1 MARLSE
7 KQIPQRRIA
16 AESGVP
22 FSTVCKI
29 AQGAVREP
37 SVHSIQK
44 LYDYFTSVNSTVNP
58 ENTPNSES
66 PVAAHVECC
75 SGDPR
80 YHPDRCLPDQR
91 KLHDRREE
99 S

>member
-1 MARLSE
+1 MTSQINIYEFVMARLSE
-7 KQIPQRRIA
+7 KQIPQKRIA

-44 LYDYFTSVNSTVNP
+44 LYDYFSSSNTTVNV
-58 ENTPNSES
+58 ENSQEMK
-66 PVAAHVECC
+66 AA
-75 SGDPR
+75 
-80 YHPDRCLPDQR
+80 
-91 KLHDRREE
+91 
-99 S
+99 

>member
-1 MARLSE
+1 MTSQLNIYEFVMARLSE
-7 KQIPQRRIA
+7 KQIPQKRIA

-44 LYDYFTSVNSTVNP
+44 LYDYFSSGNATVNP
-58 ENTPNSES
+58 ENTPNIEK
-66 PVAAHVECC
+66 AA
-75 SGDPR
+75 
-80 YHPDRCLPDQR
+80 
-91 KLHDRREE
+91 
-99 S
+99 

>member
-1 MARLSE
+1 MTSQINIYEFVMARLSE
-7 KQIPQRRIA
+7 KKIPQKRIA

-44 LYDYFTSVNSTVNP
+44 LYDYFNSGDSTVNP
-58 ENTPNSES
+58 ENAQEMR
-66 PVAAHVECC
+66 AA
-75 SGDPR
+75 
-80 YHPDRCLPDQR
+80 
-91 KLHDRREE
+91 
-99 S
+99 

>member
-1 MARLSE
+1 MTSQINIYDFVMARLSE
-7 KQIPQRRIA
+7 KQIPQKRIA

-44 LYDYFTSVNSTVNP
+44 LYDYFNSGDSTVNP
-58 ENTPNSES
+58 ENTQEMR
-66 PVAAHVECC
+66 AA
-75 SGDPR
+75 
-80 YHPDRCLPDQR
+80 
-91 KLHDRREE
+91 
-99 S
+99 

>member
-1 MARLSE
+1 MERQINIYEFVMERLSE
-7 KQIPQRRIA
+7 KQIPQKRIA

-44 LYDYFTSVNSTVNP
+44 LYDYFTGGTATANP
-58 ENTPNSES
+58 ENTSFLSSDRE
-66 PVAAHVECC
+66 AA
-75 SGDPR
+75 
-80 YHPDRCLPDQR
+80 
-91 KLHDRREE
+91 
-99 S
+99 